1 MNIRYLPLL
10 LGTALLGACAM
21 PQPPQPPR
29 EIRIP
34 VREVDAASL
43 ALRGVLS
50 YQDKLKQMSSAELGR
65 EASRL
70 AEAPAGPATTM
81 EQALLLL
88 QQRASGDLGRAMG
101 LLDNVNRD
109 TRPEAQPFQSLAR
122 LLLGMLTEQRK
133 LEEQLDRQAQQQREA
148 QREQQKEQQKKL
160 DQLTEKLEALKA
172 IERSLTSRPTPP
184 ANGSKP

>member
-1 MNIRYLPLL
+1 MNIRYLALPLVASL
-10 LGTALLGACAM
+10 LAACVT
-21 PQPPQPPR
+21 PPPPPPR

-43 ALRGVLS
+43 ALRGVLN

-70 AEAPAGPATTM
+70 AEAPASPATTV

-88 QQRASGDLGRAMG
+88 QQRGSGDAGRAIA

-122 LLLGMLTEQRK
+122 LLLGVLAEQRK

-160 DQLTEKLEALKA
+160 DLLTEKLEALKA
-172 IERSLTSRPTPP
+172 IERSLTSRPAPP